1 MAAPPKVFI
10 SYSHDS
16 PTHKQWVLKLAAD
29 LRTNGVDAVIDQW
42 GLSPG
47 EDIPTFMEQGL
58 KSADRVVTVCSARYV
73 ERANNGQGGVG
84 YEKMI
89 VTAEL
94 IENLGT
100 KKFVPIVRNG
110 GTPPVPTFL
119 GYRLYI
125 DFEDDA
131 KYPTSLETLIREL
144 LDIPDPGKPPL
155 GSSPFDKD
163 GRGDVIVGSPP
174 SLPSGVSGQ
183 TEVVAIEELI
193 PNSGPTIEKL
203 KKLISEPSHALNLHE
218 LVTPIA
224 NNARA
229 ALESPDL
236 VNYSVQP
243 TKDELVR
250 RVSSANRATS
260 ILEHVLAV
268 GCHWANDEQSKAFAK
283 AVSRVALVPNPVGT
297 FYEAWESVAR
307 YPALRALYAG
317 GVAACSNEAFG
328 VLHRLMI
335 DTKSRVRASEPES
348 PLLLVLHHGA
358 AFAQSYWKWLPGME
372 RHYVPVSDYLEESLR
387 PAFREISSGD
397 EEIALQFDRFE
408 FFQALVYGDLKSHE
422 STFGFWAPLGS
433 FMWRRRELFETV
445 RQEIE
450 QAGAA
455 WKPLQ
460 VGFFAGSQQRAI
472 EMVTALAEFT
482 GRVRGQLGIW

>member
-1 MAAPPKVFI
+1 PKVFI

-16 PTHKQWVLKLAAD
+16 LPHKQWVLKLAAD

-42 GLSPG
+42 DLSPG
-47 EDIPTFMEQGL
+47 EDIPMFMEQGL

-73 ERANNGQGGVG
+73 ERANNGKGGVG

-110 GTPPVPTFL
+110 DTPPVPTFL

-131 KYPTSLETLIREL
+131 KYPTSLEALIREL

-155 GSSPFDKD
+155 GTSPFDKD
-163 GRGDVIVGSPP
+163 GRGEVIVGAPP
-174 SLPSGVSGQ
+174 LPPSGVHEPVE
-183 TEVVAIEELI
+183 TVAVEEAT
-193 PNSGPTIEKL
+193 PNYSSTIDKL
-203 KKLISEPSHALNLHE
+203 KRLISEPSHALNLHE

-224 NNARA
+224 NNARG
-229 ALESPDL
+229 ALEASDL
-236 VNYSVQP
+236 VNYSDQP

-250 RVSSANRATS
+250 RVYSMNRATRV
-260 ILEHVLAV
+260 LEHVLAV
-268 GCHWANDEQSKAFAK
+268 GCHWASDEQSKTFVK
-283 AVSRVALVPNPVGT
+283 AVSRVALVPNPEGR
-297 FYEAWESVAR
+297 FFEAWTNVAR
-307 YPALRALYAG
+307 YPALRALYAS
-317 GVAACSNEAFG
+317 GVAAYSNEAFG

-335 DTKSRVRASEPES
+335 DTKSRVRANEPEL

-372 RHYVPVSDYLEESLR
+372 KHYAPVSDYLEESLR
-387 PAFREISSGD
+387 PAFREITSDD
-397 EEIALQFDRFE
+397 EEIALNFDRFE
-408 FFQALVYGDLKSHE
+408 LFQALVYGDLSGRE
-422 STFGFWAPLGS
+422 SAVGFWAPLGS
-433 FMWRRRELFETV
+433 FMWRRRELFENV
-445 RQEIE
+445 RKEIE
-450 QAGAA
+450 QEGAA

-460 VGFFAGSQQRAI
+460 AGFFAGSKQRAI